1 MKKFKVKKIKI
12 WEEFKAF
19 ISRGS
24 VLDMAVGV
32 IIGTAFTA
40 IVNAL
45 VKGILM
51 PIISLAVPAGLDGLV
66 TVLNPDKA
74 KFIEGTTEAANKVV
88 YWGVAYDKTL
98 VNVIDWGAFIN
109 AIINFLLIALVL
121 FTILKVFT
129 ILNNKRKAFEEKFK
143 EEEPAPAPEEPVIP
157 EDILLLRE
165 IRDSLKEN
173 KDKKE

>member
-32 IIGTAFTA
+32 IIGTSFTA

-66 TVLNPDKA
+66 TVLNPNKA
-74 KFIEGTTEAANKVV
+74 KFIEGTTEATNKIV

-98 VNVIDWGAFIN
+98 VNVIDWGSFIN

-173 KDKKE
+173 KDNKE

>member
-1 MKKFKVKKIKI
+1 MKKFKIKKVKII
-12 WEEFKAF
+12 EEFKAF

-24 VLDMAVGV
+24 VLDMAIGV
-32 IIGTAFTA
+32 IVGSAFTA

-66 TVLNPDKA
+66 TVLNPEKA
-74 KFIEGTTEAANKVV
+74 KFIEGTTDVANKVT
-88 YWGVAYDKTL
+88 YWGVSYDKTL
-98 VNVIDWGAFIN
+98 VNVIDWGSFIN

-129 ILNNKRKAFEEKFK
+129 YMNNKRKALKEKMEEKEK
-143 EEEPAPAPEEPVIP
+143 EAPKQEPVIP

-165 IRDSLKEN
+165 IRDSLKKDEKN
-173 KDKKE
+173 K